1 MTVQGGQGHAVG
13 RMLVAVDGS
22 KESDRAIVLASQ
34 MSVALGAEMTLLHVV
49 DVEEIPTLIAEA
61 GDRTREEHGQM
72 VLGSAAKL
80 AISLGA
86 TPNTVMLKGHA
97 AAQILRHVSQHRPDL
112 IVMGGRGLTGAKG
125 VLMGSVSLAVSKKA
139 ECAVVIA
146 R

>member
-1 MTVQGGQGHAVG
+1 MKMATGQGQPVE
-13 RMLVAVDGS
+13 RILVAVDGS
-22 KESDRAIVLASQ
+22 KESDRAVVLASQ

-49 DVEEIPTLIAEA
+49 EVEEIPSLIAENE
-61 GDRTREEHGQM
+61 DRAREEYGQM

-80 AISLGA
+80 AMSMGV
-86 TPNTVMLKGHA
+86 TPKTAMLKGHA
-97 AAQILRHVSQHRPDL
+97 AAQILRYAAQEGPDL

-125 VLMGSVSLAVSKKA
+125 VLMGSVSMVVSKKA